1 MLKRTHIASAILMAI
16 STQFAYAQQEQT
28 QAQKVDADA
37 IEVIEVSGIRGSL
50 NKGLNIKRQ
59 SLQVVDAIV
68 AEDIGK
74 FPDNNVVEALQR
86 VTGIQVTDRGAGEVN
101 TVSIRG
107 LTDVTTTVNG
117 RQVFTASGRNVALA
131 DIPAA
136 LLESVD
142 VFKTRSASQVGS
154 GIAGQI
160 DIKTQRPFNFDGSKV
175 VVSARGV
182 YQDQVEDVDP
192 ILSALASNRWE
203 SSMGEFGALI
213 NLSYAE
219 TNYRDQNMAA
229 GAMVPFMTLNPA
241 TGFAPFERIQVKD
254 GRVSENPIWQPGL
267 ENGLPYQSG
276 STLDVNGVPT
286 EYYLSRDA
294 VFSND
299 LTGKRERPAAN
310 LSLQWRP
317 NSDSQYTFEAFY
329 NGFRNESFNSL
340 SFTFVDFWG
349 QADTMAPPVT
359 FDGTNVIKERYV
371 DVPYGFNSG
380 DLTVSQTDSYVFAL
394 GGEWTINDNFNLSSE
409 VYYQNSKFETE
420 FLAMRSER
428 VAYGLNVDFNDK
440 DGMPGLEYLDNPAT
454 SVNEADLTDT
464 SQWNVAQLYDN
475 GGNRKGDSL
484 TFTLDGELFVNTY
497 GFDEV
502 NFGIKYDSKGAS
514 EASRESRFDVDILG
528 QSFSSLDESL
538 ASVNED
544 FFDSKANWPSS
555 WVAPSGHYIHANRGY
570 FRELY
575 GIKPESLLLEKTF
588 DVEEKSY
595 AAYIQGNFS
604 STLFG
609 REIDGQV
616 GLRYENAKVD
626 MTFFDIDQNPTA
638 VSSAENSSSAW
649 LPSFVVR
656 YHLSED
662 LLARAAYT
670 QTIRRPEFSQL
681 NSFIYYTEDVTDI
694 GYGTANGGN
703 PSIEPVES
711 KNYDLTLEWYFA
723 EASSLYGTL
732 FKRDIEG
739 FVYGS
744 NRIIQYQGP
753 DATEPEDYILTQPDN
768 SSNGTLNGLELGL
781 VYFPDNLPD
790 WLMGAG
796 VQASATLLDS
806 KQDLPKYND
815 VGELVGTD
823 SRDMFGVS
831 ELSYSTVLIYERE
844 DFDIRLAYLW
854 RDDFL
859 NSYEAAQFANPLGIY
874 RSPEKS
880 LDFQISYDVTEDLM
894 VTFDGTNLTQE
905 TYQSYYEYPTTHNSN
920 NALYSRTFALG
931 VRYSF

>member
-1 MLKRTHIASAILMAI
+1 MFKKTHIASAILMAV
-16 STQFAYAQQEQT
+16 SCQFAYAQQEDNT
-28 QAQKVDADA
+28 SANAEKDD
-37 IEVIEVSGIRGSL
+37 IEVIQVSGIRGSL

-59 SLQVVDAIV
+59 SFQVVDAIV

-182 YQDQVEDVDP
+182 YQDQAEEVDP

-203 SSMGEFGALI
+203 SGMGEFGALI

-241 TGFAPFERIQVKD
+241 AGFAPFERIFPSN
-254 GRVSENPIWQPGL
+254 GNVSESPIWEPGL

-276 STLDVNGVPT
+276 STLNINGVPT

-329 NGFRNESFNSL
+329 NGYRNESFNSL
-340 SFTFVDFWG
+340 SFTFVDWWG
-349 QADTMAPPVT
+349 NVDTQNPPTT
-359 FDGTNVIKERYV
+359 FDGTNIIKERYV
-371 DVPYGFNSG
+371 DAPYGFNSG
-380 DLTVSQTDSYVFAL
+380 DLNVSKTDSYVFAL

-409 VYYQNSKFETE
+409 IYYQDSQYETE
-420 FLAMRSER
+420 FLAMRSDR

-440 DGMPGLEYLDNPAT
+440 DGIPALEYVDNPDTPA
-454 SVNEADLTDT
+454 NEADLTDT

-484 TFTLDGELFVNTY
+484 TFTLDGELFVDRL
-497 GFDEV
+497 GFDEIG
-502 NFGIKYDSKGAS
+502 FGIKYDSKGSS
-514 EASRESRFDVDILG
+514 EASRESKFLVETLG
-528 QSFSSLDESL
+528 QPFSSLDAGL
-538 ASVNED
+538 AAVNED
-544 FFDSKANWPSS
+544 FFDGKANWPSS
-555 WVAPSGHYIHANRGY
+555 WVAPSGHYIQANRGY

-575 GIKPESLLLEKTF
+575 GIKPESLELEKTF
-588 DVEEKSY
+588 DVDEKAYS
-595 AAYIQGNFS
+595 AYIQGNFS

-609 REIDGQV
+609 RDIDGQV
-616 GLRYENAKVD
+616 GLRYENAKID
-626 MTFFDIDQNPTA
+626 MTFFDIDQNPTD
-638 VSSAENSSSAW
+638 VSFADNSSSAW

-694 GYGTANGGN
+694 GYGTANGGS
-703 PSIEPVES
+703 PSIKPVES
-711 KNYDLTLEWYFA
+711 KNYDLTLEWDFA

-753 DATEPEDYILTQPDN
+753 DATEPEDYILTQPNN
-768 SSNGTLNGLELGL
+768 SSNGTLDGLELGL

-796 VQASATLLDS
+796 IQASATLLDS

-831 ELSYSTVLIYERE
+831 KSSYSTVLIYERE
-844 DFDIRLAYLW
+844 DFDMRLAYLW

-874 RSPEKS
+874 RSPEQS
-880 LDFQISYDVTEDLM
+880 LDFQVSYDVTEDLM

-920 NALYSRTFALG
+920 SALYSRTFALG

>member
-1 MLKRTHIASAILMAI
+1 MFKKTHIASAILMAV
-16 STQFAYAQQEQT
+16 SCQFAYAQQEDNT
-28 QAQKVDADA
+28 PTTEADE
-37 IEVIEVSGIRGSL
+37 IEVIQVSGIRGSL

-59 SLQVVDAIV
+59 SFQVVDAIV

-182 YQDQVEDVDP
+182 YQDQAEEVDP
-192 ILSALASNRWE
+192 IISALASNRWE
-203 SSMGEFGALI
+203 SGMGEFGALI

-241 TGFAPFERIQVKD
+241 AGFAPLERIQTKD
-254 GRVSENPIWQPGL
+254 DRVTENPIWQPGL
-267 ENGLPYQSG
+267 ENGLPFQSG
-276 STLDVNGVPT
+276 ATLDVNGVPT

-299 LTGKRERPAAN
+299 LNGKRERPAAN

-340 SFTFVDFWG
+340 TFTFVDFWG
-349 QADTMAPPVT
+349 QAEANPPVT

-380 DLTVSQTDSYVFAL
+380 DLTVSKTDSYVFAL

-409 VYYQNSKFETE
+409 IYYQDSQFETE

-440 DGMPGLEYLDNPAT
+440 DGMPSLEYLDNPETAA
-454 SVNEADLTDT
+454 NEADLTDT
-464 SQWNVAQLYDN
+464 DQWNIAQLYDN

-484 TFTLDGELFVNTY
+484 TFKLDGDLFVDNY
-497 GFDEV
+497 GFDELS
-502 NFGIKYDSKGAS
+502 FGIKYDSKGAS
-514 EASRESRFDVDILG
+514 EASRESRFGVDILG
-528 QSFSSLDESL
+528 QPFSSIDDGL
-538 ASVNED
+538 ASVND
-544 FFDSKANWPSS
+544 SFFDGKANWPSS

-570 FRELY
+570 FRDLY
-575 GIKPESLLLEKTF
+575 NINPDSLVLEKTF
-588 DVEEKSY
+588 DVDEKSY

-638 VSSAENSSSAW
+638 VSTAENSSSAL
-649 LPSFVVR
+649 LPSIVVR
-656 YHLSED
+656 YHLAED
-662 LLARAAYT
+662 LIARAAYT
-670 QTIRRPEFSQL
+670 ETIRRPEFSQL
-681 NSFIYYTEDVTDI
+681 NSFTYYTEDVTNI
-694 GYGTANGGN
+694 GYGTASSGN
-703 PSIEPVES
+703 PSIKPVES
-711 KNYDLTLEWYFA
+711 KNYDLTLEWYFS

-768 SSNGTLNGLELGL
+768 SSNGTLEGLELGL
-781 VYFPDNLPD
+781 VYFPENLPD
-790 WLMGAG
+790 WLNGFG
-796 VQASATLLDS
+796 IQASATLLDS
-806 KQDLPKYND
+806 QQDLPVYEN
-815 VGELVGTD
+815 GSISRYD

-831 ELSYSTVLIYERE
+831 KSSYSTVFIYERD
-844 DFDIRLAYLW
+844 DFDMRLAYLW

-859 NSYEAAQFANPLGIY
+859 NSYEEAQFANPLGVY
-874 RSPEKS
+874 RSPEQS